1 MDPGADLLAADAD
14 AASAPD
20 GALDFDKGAGGQR
33 ARWQGGGGRAPG
45 GPAASCPQPGQILGL
60 QVHRVSLEQ
69 LAVAEDM
76 QGGGV
81 QAQGD
86 LLPGQRRAE
95 PDLAPGGE
103 ESTRSSSSR
112 PSNVSNNVASGS
124 GSPALAVRRRFS
136 TSTRG
141 SIFSWM

>member
-1 MDPGADLLAADAD
+1 
-14 AASAPD
+14 
-20 GALDFDKGAGGQR
+20 
-33 ARWQGGGGRAPG
+33 
-45 GPAASCPQPGQILGL
+45 
-60 QVHRVSLEQ
+60 
-69 LAVAEDM
+69 M

-124 GSPALAVRRRFS
+124 GSPVSPSGA
-136 TSTRG
+136 G
-141 SIFSWM
+141 SDQHPRVDLLWM